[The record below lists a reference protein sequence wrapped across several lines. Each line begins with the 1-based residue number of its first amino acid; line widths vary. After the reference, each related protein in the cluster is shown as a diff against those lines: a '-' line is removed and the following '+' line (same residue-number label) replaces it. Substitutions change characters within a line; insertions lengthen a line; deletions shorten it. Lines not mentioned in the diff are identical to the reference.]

1 MNDIDD
7 LIQRALNEEEAQWFD
22 EWDEQSLTEM
32 VVDSFRGKSRWLV
45 IMVYVWILLFFALML
60 VALVS
65 FFRAETTRQMIA
77 CATGFLFC
85 NLAVA
90 MLKMWYW
97 MQLNKNAITRGIKRL
112 ELQLA
117 QLASRQ
123 DADGQELL
131 KAENREP

>member
-1 MNDIDD
+1 MKDIDD
-7 LIQRALNEEEAQWFD
+7 LIREAMSEEDARWFD

-45 IMVYVWILLFFALML
+45 IVVYVSVFVFVVLML
-60 VALVS
+60 VAAVR
-65 FFRAETTRQMIA
+65 FFRAESTKEMVA
-77 CATGFLFC
+77 WATGFLFC

-97 MQLNKNAITRGIKRL
+97 MELNKNAVTRGIKRI

-117 QLASRQ
+117 RLSNS
-123 DADGQELL
+123 DD
-131 KAENREP
+131 NSTP

>member
-1 MNDIDD
+1 MKDIDD
-7 LIQRALNEEEAQWFD
+7 LIRETLSEEDSRWFD

-45 IMVYVWILLFFALML
+45 ILVYVSILVFAVLML
-60 VALVS
+60 LAAVQ
-65 FFRAETTRQMIA
+65 FFRAETTKEMIA
-77 CATGFLFC
+77 CATAFLFF

-97 MQLNKNAITRGIKRL
+97 MELNKNALSRGIKRF

-117 QLASRQ
+117 LHS
-123 DADGQELL
+123 
-131 KAENREP
+131 NRSEIGVVHED

>member
-1 MNDIDD
+1 MKDIDD
-7 LIQRALNEEEAQWFD
+7 LIRETLSEEDSRWFD
-22 EWDEQSLTEM
+22 EWDDQSLTEM

-45 IMVYVWILLFFALML
+45 ILVYVSILVFVILM
-60 VALVS
+60 VIAAVQ
-65 FFRAETTRQMIA
+65 FFRAETTKEMIA

-97 MQLNKNAITRGIKRL
+97 MELNKNALSRGIKRF

-117 QLASRQ
+117 LHSNRAEIGLS
-123 DADGQELL
+123 QE
-131 KAENREP
+131 E